1 MPVLPQ
7 DHSLGL
13 IFQGRFRSATAL
25 VVQICR
31 VTIIWEK
38 PRDPGRSKA
47 VATPT
52 CLTDEQQPV
61 SALPGRELSYNRI
74 SLGSCYDNHTA
85 FSLTTT
91 HVADEVATRLER

>member
-13 IFQGRFRSATAL
+13 IFQGRFRSADSQ
-25 VVQICR
+25 VVHMCG
-31 VTIIWEK
+31 VTIIWQK
-38 PRDPGRSKA
+38 PRNPGRSKA

-52 CLTDEQQPV
+52 CLTDEQKPV
-61 SALPGRELSYNRI
+61 NALPGREFSYHRI